1 MNVVDS
7 SGWLE
12 YFAAGPNTDFFAEAI
27 EDVQDLLVST
37 ISFYEVARRMELQYD
52 APEIRRNLNAMLRG
66 TMIPLDEALALDA
79 VQLSI
84 RHKLPMADSM
94 ILATAQAHNA
104 PLWTQDA
111 HFAGIAGV
119 KYIPKP

>member
-12 YFAAGPNTDFFAEAI
+12 YFAAGPNTVFFAEAI
-27 EDVQDLLVST
+27 ENVQELLVST
-37 ISFYEVARRMELQYD
+37 ISFYEVARRMELQYN
-52 APEIRRNLNAMLRG
+52 APEIRRNLNAMRRG
-66 TMIPLDEALALDA
+66 TMIPLDEPLALDA

-94 ILATAQAHNA
+94 ILATAYANRA

-111 HFAGIAGV
+111 HFAGIPGV